1 MDQQAIK
8 DYLHL
13 ITDTITEVVWVNRL
27 DVSELVYVSPA
38 YEHVWGRSRES
49 LYLDPKSFLEAIHPD
64 DLEGVLRDHREAE
77 GKIFE
82 HEYRI
87 VRPDGTIRWIWGRGY
102 PVRDAS
108 GRVDRYVGIARDI
121 TDRKLAERERDAA
134 VERFQLI
141 SRATMDALWDWDI
154 ATNSAWWSDNC
165 YEDLGYDRA
174 LGPSY
179 KGWVERIHPEDR
191 ARVLESQERA
201 IAKKGGAS
209 WSEEYRLLMPD
220 GSLRHVL
227 DRAIILRDDAGNTVR
242 VLGAM
247 MNVTAQRDLEGQL
260 RQAQKMEA
268 VGLLAGGIAHDFN
281 NILQVLSLQL
291 ALIADKVPGST
302 TADLQE
308 IRATVDRA
316 GSLTRQLLVYSRRE
330 QAQMQWIDLNSVI
343 ADLVR
348 MLSRILGEDIS
359 LYLELAPGTLNV
371 YADPAIMSQV
381 IMNLAVNARE
391 AMPRGG
397 KLAIV
402 SSAVERGEEGG
413 HKAGRY
419 ACIAVRDSG
428 TGIAPDVLPRIFE
441 PFFTTKEP
449 DTGTGLGLAITLG
462 IVEQHGGFI
471 EVETEIGGGTT
482 FRTYL
487 PTGNATHVPAPEVV
501 ASPLRAKGNAT
512 ILVVE
517 DDNRARRLMRAM
529 LERHGYR
536 VVEADTGS
544 AALRAWDN
552 ESGRIDLVLT
562 DVIMPGGM
570 DGFELARQLTAR
582 RPELKLIFATGNGLK
597 LGTDGIEKRHTL
609 LHKPI
614 KPEELLGSIQVCL
627 SGIGG

>member
-1 MDQQAIK
+1 MDSQAIQ

-13 ITDTITEVVWVNRL
+13 VTHTISEVIWIAAYDMSRL
-27 DVSELVYVSPA
+27 IYVSPS
-38 YEHVWGRSRES
+38 YEHVWGRSCES
-49 LYLDPKSFLEAIHPD
+49 LYRDPKSFLEAIHPD
-64 DLEGVLRDHREAE
+64 DIAKVLRDIRPDKE
-77 GKIFE
+77 GRVFD

-87 VRPDGTIRWIWGRGY
+87 VRPDGTTRWIWDRGF
-102 PVRDAS
+102 PVP
-108 GRVDRYVGIARDI
+108 GPPGEVDRYVGVARDI

-134 VERFQLI
+134 VERFHLI

-154 ATNSAWWSDNC
+154 ATNKAWWSDNC
-165 YEDLGYDRA
+165 YEDLGYDRT

-179 KGWVERIHPEDR
+179 QGWVERIHPEDR
-191 ARVLESQERA
+191 ARVLASQEHA
-201 IAKKGGAS
+201 LMSGGVS
-209 WSEEYRLLMPD
+209 WTEEYRLLMPD

-227 DRAIILRDDAGNTVR
+227 DRALILRDEGGSPIR

-247 MNVTAQRDLEGQL
+247 MNVTAQRNLEAQL
-260 RQAQKMEA
+260 RHAQKMEA

-291 ALIADKVPGST
+291 ALMADKVPSST
-302 TADLQE
+302 AADLQE

-330 QAQMQWIDLNSVI
+330 QAQMQWIDLNSVV

-359 LYLELAPGTLNV
+359 LHLELAPGTLNV
-371 YADPAIMSQV
+371 FADPAILSQV

-397 KLAIV
+397 TLAVV
-402 SSAVERGEEGG
+402 SSIAERDAQGER
-413 HKAGRY
+413 HAGRY

-428 TGIAPDVLPRIFE
+428 SGIAPHVLPRIFE
-441 PFFTTKEP
+441 PFFTTKEH
-449 DTGTGLGLAITLG
+449 DTGTGLGLAITTG

-471 EVETEIGGGTT
+471 EVDTEVGRGTT
-482 FRTYL
+482 FRIYL
-487 PTGNATHVPAPEVV
+487 PIGRGTQAPADVGVPT
-501 ASPLRAKGNAT
+501 PLRARGNAT
-512 ILVVE
+512 ILIVE

-536 VVEADTGS
+536 VMEADTGP
-544 AALRAWDN
+544 AALRVWDQAQD
-552 ESGRIDLVLT
+552 RIDLVLA

-570 DGFELARQLTAR
+570 DGIELARQLAAR
-582 RPELKLIFATGNGLK
+582 RPQVKLIFATGNGLRF
-597 LGTDGIEKRHTL
+597 GSDGIAKRHPL

-614 KPEELLGSIQVCL
+614 KPEELLGSIQDCL
-627 SGIGG
+627 GGV